1 MWFKSI
7 QSWTWYILY
16 CVLHYILCQWSE
28 NDWVWVCFVA
38 IHILCLVYLWA
49 RFIDFLSRYLGWSGY
64 NDNNWFCVIY
74 WSSWPQKPTADF
86 FDAVCHFVVISYLA
100 YYIYKQVWSKFW
112 PQNLW
117 ANFADED
124 CILYTRYLSILL
136 HFCHGFD
143 LKELG
148 SIWHCGNIGISF
160 LTTWSCNLC
169 WSTPNHANKKYLRC
183 VTRTV
188 TY

>member
-1 MWFKSI
+1 MEINIYQVQYFHIMWFKSI

-16 CVLHYILCQWSE
+16 CVLCYILCQWSE

-100 YYIYKQVWSKFW
+100 YYIYKQFWSKFW
-112 PQNLW
+112 PQKPM
-117 ANFADED
+117 
-124 CILYTRYLSILL
+124 
-136 HFCHGFD
+136 GQ
-143 LKELG
+143 
-148 SIWHCGNIGISF
+148 
-160 LTTWSCNLC
+160 LC
-169 WSTPNHANKKYLRC
+169 WWGLHPLHKVLINPAAFLPW
-183 VTRTV
+183 VWLERTWLNL
-188 TY
+188 TLW